1 MFETEVTANQ
11 HNEDLFIVW
20 ITPSYPWMHINEIKH
35 ILKKWLHAH
44 IFYHCLGIFE
54 VTYKLMA
61 LLVWIFIYK
70 NAWRTPLKFFWVVI
84 DLSDENSKIC
94 GKTFIDILCWQF
106 GKEQAAE
113 LLGGAVGTAAVTARE
128 GRADMICDYG
138 K

>member
-1 MFETEVTANQ
+1 
-11 HNEDLFIVW
+11 
-20 ITPSYPWMHINEIKH
+20 MHTNEIKH
-35 ILKKWLHAH
+35 ILKKWFHAH

-61 LLVWIFIYK
+61 LLVWIYIYK
-70 NAWRTPLKFFWVVI
+70 NSWHTPSKFFSFFI
-84 DLSDENSKIC
+84 GLTYENSKVLWEDNYI
-94 GKTFIDILCWQF
+94 IDILCWQF